1 MKKATILLSSLI
13 AASSVNAQIFSDDFE
28 GYNVGDYIGPP
39 STEWTTWSGT
49 EGGAEDAQ
57 VTSAQ
62 ASSGSNSIYFS
73 STDPNGGP
81 QDVILDFGQQY
92 TSGIFVFESDFYID
106 AGGNGYFN
114 FQGTPTPGTTWSMNC
129 NMANGQISLDDGVTA
144 DLALGTYTPDTWF
157 TLRIEANL
165 TTGRWQASKDG
176 VCFGVWA
183 NSVNEIASLD
193 LFPIQGSSYYVDDIS
208 FDHTAY
214 TPAQLNATITGYS
227 FGGIIAGKDE
237 NPSVTVANTGT
248 DAITSFDV
256 EVQAFGST
264 ITENVTGVN
273 LAAGQSMLV
282 DFTSAITTGSTEE
295 STSATISNING
306 GADGDATDN
315 DACAIVSPIIP
326 ALGKV
331 VVGEEATGTW
341 CSWCPRG
348 AVFMD
353 RFEQDFEDY
362 WAGIAV
368 HNGGNDPMVD
378 ADYDAALGGLISGY
392 PSAVVDR
399 GSDVDPSAMSTDFY
413 ARLQT
418 APVAI
423 INNSSTWNSATRE
436 LSVTVEA
443 DFQSAA
449 NNNYRLA
456 CVLTEDGVSGTAS
469 GYAQANAYAGGGNGV
484 MGGYELL
491 PNPVPASQMVYDHVA
506 REISPDFNGDPNS
519 FPATVNAGE
528 QHSVTFT
535 FTIPQEWNVSMM
547 HIIGLLID
555 PNGQI
560 DNAGKSLIDGVSSLD
575 EVSFDQTFRMYPNPS
590 SEVTVIEADL
600 SQDAEISLTLTDMAG
615 KIVDARDYGMVAPGT
630 KLPIATS
637 ALESGVYVVQLNVN
651 GKLLTKQLV
660 VE

>member
-28 GYNVGDYIGPP
+28 SYTVGDYVGPA

-49 EGGAEDAQ
+49 EGGAEDVQ

-73 STDPNGGP
+73 STGANGGP

-92 TSGIFVFESDFYID
+92 TDGIFVFESDFYVD
-106 AGGNGYFN
+106 AGNNAYFN
-114 FQGTPTPGTTWSMNC
+114 FQGTSVPGTTWSMNC
-129 NMANGQISLDDGVTA
+129 NMADGIISLDDAATA
-144 DLALGTYTPDTWF
+144 DLALGSYTADSWF

-165 TTGRWQASKDG
+165 STGRWQAFHNG
-176 VCFGVWA
+176 TCFGVWA
-183 NSVNEIASLD
+183 NSVNEIASAD
-193 LFPIQGSSYYVDDIS
+193 LFPINGSSYYMDDVS
-208 FDHTAY
+208 FDHSAY
-214 TPAQLNATITGYS
+214 TPQQLNATITGYN

-248 DAITSFDV
+248 DVITSFDV

-264 ITENVTGVN
+264 ITENVTGVS
-273 LAAGQSMLV
+273 LASGQSMV
-282 DFTSAITTGSTEE
+282 IDFASSITVGSVEE

-315 DACAIVSPIIP
+315 DACAVVTPVIP
-326 ALGKV
+326 APGKI

-341 CSWCPRG
+341 CPWCTRG
-348 AVFMD
+348 TVFMD
-353 RFEQDFEDY
+353 RYEEDFGDY

-368 HNGGNDPMVD
+368 HNNDPMVVT
-378 ADYDAALGGLISGY
+378 DYDAAIGPLIGGY
-392 PSAVVDR
+392 PSSLVDR
-399 GSDVDPSAMSTDFY
+399 GGEVDPSAMSTDFY
-413 ARLQT
+413 SRLQT
-418 APVAI
+418 APVAT
-423 INNSSTWNSATRE
+423 INNSSVWDATTRE
-436 LSVTVEA
+436 LTVTVEA
-443 DFQSAA
+443 DFASAA

-456 CVLTEDGVSGTAS
+456 CVLTEDGVTGTTAD
-469 GYAQANAYAGGGNGV
+469 YDQANAYAGGTNGE

-491 PNPVPASQMVYDHVA
+491 PNPVPAAQMVYDHVA
-506 REISPDFNGDPNS
+506 RDIAPDFDGDPNS

-535 FTIPQEWNVSMM
+535 FTIPQEWNISLM

-560 DNAGKSLIDGVSSLD
+560 DNAGKSYVD
-575 EVSFDQTFRMYPNPS
+575 EVSNLDELTFDSNFRMYPNPA

-600 SQDAEISLTLTDMAG
+600 TQNAEISIALTDMTG
-615 KIVDARDYGMVAPGT
+615 KVVDSRDYGVVAPGS

-637 ALESGVYVVQLNVN
+637 SLEAGVYVVQLTVN
-651 GKLLTKQLV
+651 GKLMTKQLI

>member
-57 VTSAQ
+57 VTNAQ

-73 STDPNGGP
+73 STGANGGP
-81 QDVILDFGQQY
+81 QDVLLDFGQQY
-92 TSGIFVFESDFYID
+92 TSGVFVFESDFYVD
-106 AGGNGYFN
+106 AGNNGYFN
-114 FQGTPTPGTTWSMNC
+114 FQGETVPGTTWSMNC
-129 NMANGQISLDDGVTA
+129 NMADGIISLDDGATA

-165 TTGRWQASKDG
+165 STGRWQASRDG

-183 NSVNEIASLD
+183 NSVNEIATLD
-193 LFPIQGSSYYVDDIS
+193 LFPINGSSYYVDDIS
-208 FDHTAY
+208 FDHTTY

-264 ITENVTGVN
+264 ITENITGVN
-273 LAAGQSMLV
+273 LAAGQSMVV
-282 DFTSAITTGSTEE
+282 DFTSSITTGSVEE

-306 GADGDATDN
+306 GTDGDATDN

-326 ALGKV
+326 APGKV

-341 CSWCPRG
+341 CPWCTRG
-348 AVFMD
+348 TVFMD
-353 RFEQDFEDY
+353 RYEQDFGDY

-368 HNGGNDPMVD
+368 HNADPMVVT
-378 ADYDAALGGLISGY
+378 DYDAAIGPLIGGY
-392 PSAVVDR
+392 PSSLVDR
-399 GSDVDPSAMSTDFY
+399 GADVDPSAMSTDFY

-418 APVAI
+418 APVAT

-443 DFQSAA
+443 DFSAAA

-456 CVLTEDGVSGTAS
+456 CVLTEDGVTGTTS
-469 GYAQANAYAGGGNGV
+469 DYDQANAYAGGTNGV

-506 REISPDFNGDPNS
+506 RDIAPDFAGDPAS

-535 FTIPQEWNVSMM
+535 FTIPQEWNISQM

-560 DNAGKSLIDGVSSLD
+560 DNAGKSVIDEVSSLD
-575 EVSFDQTFRMYPNPS
+575 EITNDQTFRMYPNPS
-590 SEVTVIEADL
+590 STVTVIEADL
-600 SQDAEISLTLTDMAG
+600 SQDADISLTLTDMAG
-615 KIVDARDYGMVAPGT
+615 KIVDAREYGMVTPGT

-637 ALESGVYVVQLNVN
+637 ALESGVYIVQLTVN
-651 GKLLTKQLV
+651 GKHLTKQLV

>member
-13 AASSVNAQIFSDDFE
+13 AVSSVNAQIFSDDFE
-28 GYNVGDYIGPP
+28 GYNAGDYIGPP

-57 VTSAQ
+57 VTTAQ
-62 ASSGSNSIYFS
+62 ASSGTNSIYFS
-73 STDPNGGP
+73 STSANGGP

-92 TSGIFVFESDFYID
+92 TSGVFVFESDFYVD
-106 AGGNGYFN
+106 AGNNGYFN
-114 FQGTPTPGTTWSMNC
+114 FQGTPTPGTTWSLNC
-129 NMANGQISLDDGVTA
+129 NMADGIVSLDDGVTA

-165 TTGRWQASKDG
+165 STGRWQASMDG

-193 LFPIQGSSYYVDDIS
+193 LFPINGSSFYVDDIS
-208 FDHTAY
+208 FDHTTY

-273 LAAGQSMLV
+273 LAAGQSMVV
-282 DFTSAITTGSTEE
+282 DFSSAITTGSTEE
-295 STSATISNING
+295 STTATISNING
-306 GADGDATDN
+306 GTDGDATDN
-315 DACAIVSPIIP
+315 DACAIVSPVIP
-326 ALGKV
+326 APGKV

-341 CSWCPRG
+341 CPWCTRG
-348 AVFMD
+348 TVFMD
-353 RFEQDFEDY
+353 RYEEDFGEY

-368 HNGGNDPMVD
+368 HNNDPMVVT
-378 ADYDAALGGLISGY
+378 DYDASIGPLIGGY
-392 PSAVVDR
+392 PSALVDR
-399 GSDVDPSAMSTDFY
+399 GADVDPSAMSTDFY
-413 ARLQT
+413 TRLQT
-418 APVAI
+418 MPVAS
-423 INNSSTWNSATRE
+423 INNSSTWNAATRE

-443 DFQSAA
+443 DFTSAA
-449 NNNYRLA
+449 NSNYRLA
-456 CVLTEDGVSGTAS
+456 CVLTEDGVTGTGS
-469 GYAQANAYAGGGNGV
+469 GYDQANAYAGGGNGP

-506 REISPDFNGDPNS
+506 RDIAPDFDGDPNS

-555 PNGQI
+555 PNGRI
-560 DNAGKSLIDGVSSLD
+560 DNAGKSMIDGLSSLD
-575 EVSFDQTFRMYPNPS
+575 EVSNDQSFRMYPNPS

-600 SQDAEISLTLTDMAG
+600 AQDAEITLTLTDMAG
-615 KIVDARDYGMVAPGT
+615 KVVDARDYGMVTPGT

-637 ALESGVYVVQLNVN
+637 ALESGVYIVQLTVN

>member
-28 GYNVGDYIGPP
+28 SYTVGDYVGPA

-49 EGGAEDAQ
+49 EGGAEDVQ
-57 VTSAQ
+57 VTNAQ

-73 STDPNGGP
+73 STGANGGP

-92 TSGIFVFESDFYID
+92 TDGIFVFESDFYVD
-106 AGGNGYFN
+106 AGNNAYFN
-114 FQGTPTPGTTWSMNC
+114 FQGTSTPGTTWSMNC
-129 NMANGQISLDDGVTA
+129 NMDNGIISLDDGVTA
-144 DLALGTYTPDTWF
+144 DLALGSYTADTWF

-165 TTGRWQASKDG
+165 STGRWQAFHNG
-176 VCFGVWA
+176 TCFGVWA
-183 NSVNEIASLD
+183 NSVNEIASAD
-193 LFPIQGSSYYVDDIS
+193 LFPINGSSYYMDDVS

-214 TPAQLNATITGYS
+214 TPQQLNATLTGYA

-248 DAITSFDV
+248 DVITSFDV

-264 ITENVTGVN
+264 ITENVTGVS
-273 LAAGQSMLV
+273 LASGQSMVV
-282 DFTSAITTGSTEE
+282 DFASSITVGSTEE
-295 STSATISNING
+295 STTATISNVNG

-315 DACAIVSPIIP
+315 DACAVVNPVIP
-326 ALGKV
+326 APGKV

-341 CSWCPRG
+341 CPWCTRG
-348 AVFMD
+348 TVFMD
-353 RFEQDFEDY
+353 RYEEDFGEY

-368 HNGGNDPMVD
+368 HNADPMVVT
-378 ADYDAALGGLISGY
+378 DYDAAIGPLIGGY
-392 PSAVVDR
+392 PSSLVDR
-399 GSDVDPSAMSTDFY
+399 GGDVDPSAMSTDFY
-413 ARLQT
+413 TRLQT
-418 APVAI
+418 APVAT
-423 INNSSTWNSATRE
+423 INNSSVWDAATRE
-436 LSVTVEA
+436 LTVTVEA
-443 DFQSAA
+443 DFASAA
-449 NNNYRLA
+449 NDNYRLA
-456 CVLTEDGVSGTAS
+456 CVLTEDGVTGTGS
-469 GYAQANAYAGGGNGV
+469 GYDQANAYAGGANGE

-506 REISPDFNGDPNS
+506 RDIEPDFDGDPNS

-535 FTIPQEWNVSMM
+535 FTIPQEWNISMM

-560 DNAGKSLIDGVSSLD
+560 DNAGKSVVDGVASLD
-575 EVSFDQTFRMYPNPS
+575 ELTIDADFRMYPNPAND
-590 SEVTVIEADL
+590 VTVIEADL
-600 SQDAEISLTLTDMAG
+600 AQNAEVSVALTDMAG
-615 KIVDARDYGMVAPGT
+615 KIVDARDYGVVTPGT
-630 KLPIATS
+630 KLPIATTS
-637 ALESGVYVVQLNVN
+637 LESGIYIVQLTVN
-651 GKLLTKQLV
+651 GKMMTKQLI

>member
-28 GYNVGDYIGPP
+28 GYNVGDYIGPT

-49 EGGAEDAQ
+49 EGGAEDVQ
-57 VTSAQ
+57 VTNAQ

-73 STDPNGGP
+73 STGANGGP

-92 TSGIFVFESDFYID
+92 TDGIFVFESDFYVD
-106 AGGNGYFN
+106 NGNNAYFN
-114 FQGTPTPGTTWSMNC
+114 FQGTTTPGQTWSFNC
-129 NMANGQISLDDGVTA
+129 NMADGIISLDDGATA

-165 TTGRWQASKDG
+165 STGRWQASNDG

-183 NSVNEIASLD
+183 NSVNEIASAD
-193 LFPIQGSSYYVDDIS
+193 LYPINGSSFYMDDVS

-214 TPAQLNATITGYS
+214 TPQQLNATITGYS

-273 LAAGQSMLV
+273 LAAGQSMVV
-282 DFTSAITTGSTEE
+282 DFASAITTGTTEDA
-295 STSATISNING
+295 TSATISNING
-306 GADGDATDN
+306 GSDGDATDN
-315 DACAIVSPIIP
+315 DACAIVNPVIP
-326 ALGKV
+326 APGKV

-341 CSWCPRG
+341 CPWCTRG
-348 AVFMD
+348 TVFMD
-353 RFEQDFEDY
+353 RYEEDFGEY

-368 HNGGNDPMVD
+368 HNNDPMVVT
-378 ADYDAALGGLISGY
+378 DYDAAIGPLIGGY
-392 PSAVVDR
+392 PSSLVDR

-413 ARLQT
+413 TRLQT
-418 APVAI
+418 APVAT
-423 INNSSTWNSATRE
+423 INNSSTWDAATRE
-436 LSVTVEA
+436 LVVTVEA
-443 DFQSAA
+443 DFAQAA

-456 CVLTEDGVSGTAS
+456 CVLTEDGVTGTTS
-469 GYAQANAYAGGGNGV
+469 DYDQANAYAGGGNGP

-506 REISPDFNGDPNS
+506 RDIAPDFAGDPNS

-528 QHSVTFT
+528 QHSVDFT
-535 FTIPQEWNVSMM
+535 FTIPQEWNISHI

-555 PNGQI
+555 PNGRI
-560 DNAGKSLIDGVSSLD
+560 DNAGKSYVEAVANLD
-575 EVSFDQTFRMYPNPS
+575 ELTFNADFRMYPNPAS
-590 SEVTVIEADL
+590 DVTVIEADL
-600 SQDAEISLTLTDMAG
+600 TQNAEISIALTDMAG
-615 KIVDARDYGMVAPGT
+615 KVVDARDYGVVTPGT

-637 ALESGVYVVQLNVN
+637 SLEAGVYVVQLTVN
-651 GKLLTKQLV
+651 GNLMTKQLI

>member
-1 MKKATILLSSLI
+1 MKKATILLSSLM
-13 AASSVNAQIFSDDFE
+13 AAYSVNAQIFSDNFE
-28 GYNVGDYIGPP
+28 SYTVGDYVGPT

-57 VTSAQ
+57 VTNAQ

-73 STDPNGGP
+73 SNDPNGGP

-106 AGGNGYFN
+106 AGNNAYFN
-114 FQGTPTPGTTWSMNC
+114 FQGTPTPGTTWAMNC
-129 NMANGQISLDDGVTA
+129 NMADGVISLDDGATA
-144 DLALGTYTPDTWF
+144 DLALGSYTADTWF

-165 TTGRWQASKDG
+165 ATGRWQAFHDG

-183 NSVNEIASLD
+183 NSVNQIASAD
-193 LFPIQGSSYYVDDIS
+193 IFPVQGSSFYMDDVS

-248 DAITSFDV
+248 DVITSFDV

-273 LAAGQSMLV
+273 LASGQSMVV
-282 DFTSAITTGSTEE
+282 DFTSAITTGTAEE
-295 STSATISNING
+295 STSATISNVNG
-306 GADGDATDN
+306 GSDGDVTDN

-326 ALGKV
+326 APGKV

-341 CSWCPRG
+341 CQWCPRG

-353 RFEQDFEDY
+353 RYEESFGDY

-368 HNGGNDPMVD
+368 HNGSNDPMVV
-378 ADYDAALGGLISGY
+378 ADYDASIGALIGGY
-392 PSAVVDR
+392 PSALVDR
-399 GSDVDPSAMSTDFY
+399 GADVDPSAMSTDFY

-423 INNSSTWNSATRE
+423 INNSSTWNAATRE

-443 DFQSAA
+443 DFQSSA

-456 CVLTEDGVSGTAS
+456 CVLTEDGISGTTS
-469 GYAQANAYAGGGNGV
+469 GYAQSNAYAGGGNGV

-506 REISPDFNGDPNS
+506 RDIAPDFDGDPNS

-535 FTIPQEWNVSMM
+535 FTIPQEWNISMM
-547 HIIGLLID
+547 HIIGMIID
-555 PNGQI
+555 PNGRI
-560 DNAGKSLIDGVSSLD
+560 DNAGKSKVEGIATIDELTSD
-575 EVSFDQTFRMYPNPS
+575 NTFRMYPNPS
-590 SEVTVIEADL
+590 SDVTVIEADL
-600 SQDAEISLTLTDMAG
+600 AQNAEITLTLTDMAG
-615 KIVDARDYGMVAPGT
+615 KVVDTRDYGVVTPGT

-637 ALESGVYVVQLNVN
+637 TLESGIYVVQLTVN
-651 GKLLTKQLV
+651 GKPMTKQLV

>member
-28 GYNVGDYIGPP
+28 SYNVGDYIGPT

-49 EGGAEDAQ
+49 EGGAEDVQ

-73 STDPNGGP
+73 STDANGGP

-92 TSGIFVFESDFYID
+92 TDGIFVFESDFYVD
-106 AGGNGYFN
+106 AGNNAYFN
-114 FQGTPTPGTTWSMNC
+114 FQGTSTPGTTWSMNC
-129 NMANGQISLDDGVTA
+129 NMANGIISLDDGVTA
-144 DLALGTYTPDTWF
+144 DLALGSYTADTWF

-165 TTGRWQASKDG
+165 STGRWQAFHDG
-176 VCFGVWA
+176 TCFGVWA
-183 NSVNEIASLD
+183 NSVNEIASAD
-193 LFPIQGSSYYVDDIS
+193 LFPINGSSYYMDDVS

-214 TPAQLNATITGYS
+214 TPQQLNATLTGYA

-237 NPSVTVANTGT
+237 SPSVTVANTGT

-273 LAAGQSMLV
+273 LTSGQSMVV
-282 DFTSAITTGSTEE
+282 DFTSSITVGTTEE
-295 STSATISNING
+295 STTATISNING

-315 DACAIVSPIIP
+315 DACAVVNPVIP
-326 ALGKV
+326 APGKV

-341 CSWCPRG
+341 CPWCTRG
-348 AVFMD
+348 TVFMD
-353 RFEQDFEDY
+353 RYEEDFGDY

-368 HNGGNDPMVD
+368 HNNDPMTVT
-378 ADYDAALGGLISGY
+378 DYDASIGPLIGGY
-392 PSAVVDR
+392 PSSLVDR
-399 GSDVDPSAMSTDFY
+399 GADVDPSAMSTDFY
-413 ARLQT
+413 TRLQT
-418 APVAI
+418 APVAT
-423 INNSSTWNSATRE
+423 INNSSVWDATTRE
-436 LSVTVEA
+436 LTVTVEA
-443 DFQSAA
+443 DFASAA

-456 CVLTEDGVSGTAS
+456 CVLTEDGVTGTDS
-469 GYAQANAYAGGGNGV
+469 GYDQANAYAGGANGE

-506 REISPDFNGDPNS
+506 RDIAPDFDGDPNS

-535 FTIPQEWNVSMM
+535 FTIPQEWNISMM

-560 DNAGKSLIDGVSSLD
+560 DNAGKSVVDGVASLD
-575 EVSFDQTFRMYPNPS
+575 ELTIDADFRMYPNPATD
-590 SEVTVIEADL
+590 VTVIEADL
-600 SQDAEISLTLTDMAG
+600 AQNAEVSIALTDMTG
-615 KIVDARDYGMVAPGT
+615 KVVDARDYGVVTPGT
-630 KLPIATS
+630 KLPIATAS
-637 ALESGVYVVQLNVN
+637 LESGVYIVQLTVN
-651 GKLLTKQLV
+651 GKLMTKQLI